1 MRLSKIRIFL
11 GIILLFSA
19 TFMAAGQDLPII
31 GQSSSIKVGI
41 LPNEVSYYLAPN
53 NTSKG
58 YANFVLVQKGNANI
72 DRSRDLL
79 LNLPHFQKKSPYEF
93 LASKG
98 VGYGPEGYISYRGDN
113 TVFTF
118 PDVPTFDSDATD
130 STILLIFDLIQAYK
144 GEQAIIVS
152 GDFIET
158 RLEGELRIFALTV
171 TPREKTPAK
180 EEYVWAP
187 SESLRSLHTENNTR
201 NLATLSCI
209 WNAPRTPRHLLN
221 TPLPAV
227 TYMYARGLQH
237 IVEKRIRTRFF
248 QEDLPIA
255 GVSSRYYSSAFS
267 SGDERHEFSVS
278 VGMEDLEM
286 AVISLASIFAELDTK
301 GAYLEEFQDA
311 KIAIITSAGKA
322 IATPVS
328 NSFLAEECVS
338 SFLYGT
344 NLASTEELSAFFER
358 RQIPPERELSL
369 FNSFAFALFDP
380 HKALEIRFDTPA
392 GPIDKN
398 ALISTFHAAWDIA
411 ASSPVQPEI
420 YRKSYGDTLS
430 LLLPKKKGKV
440 SVKSTAKDPVT
451 GGSIWTFSNG
461 ARVIFKKTNQ
471 KGMLNYGLLLK
482 GGYSYVPD
490 IGPGESS
497 FVGDVMGLFRISGMS
512 ALDFHN
518 MLDANG
524 IEMHGSASLTD
535 MKVLGTAPS
544 DKLELLLKVLL
555 SYSRDR
561 RPDKEAFAYYKEC
574 EKLRQERTRLSRDG
588 IIAAIDSTMCP
599 DYYYPATK
607 SIEKLRD
614 DLPERVDSYLDSQ
627 FAKFSDGLL
636 VIVGDVSEE
645 KLKRVLGR
653 YLENFT
659 VSSAFSIRPKVEY
672 NLRPGWSTYTVEAS
686 QSRIGSGEMSV
697 NMGMATRQPFTI
709 RSYNAFMIAS
719 VAMKNAITEAIAPLG
734 MHAEVNVSVQVFPA
748 ERLAFYVTCRPC
760 SVEGLPAGIIPAKPM
775 IVLRALRRGISK
787 VSHGTLSQS
796 ELEGLKS
803 TLRNGMATKV
813 SQPAFLIS
821 AVMMRN
827 SECKDIV
834 SNYQSAI
841 NAVTLADVNAVL
853 HDLDF
858 GSKVEYVIR

>member
-1 MRLSKIRIFL
+1 
-11 GIILLFSA
+11 
-19 TFMAAGQDLPII
+19 
-31 GQSSSIKVGI
+31 
-41 LPNEVSYYLAPN
+41 
-53 NTSKG
+53 
-58 YANFVLVQKGNANI
+58 
-72 DRSRDLL
+72 
-79 LNLPHFQKKSPYEF
+79 
-93 LASKG
+93 
-98 VGYGPEGYISYRGDN
+98 
-113 TVFTF
+113 
-118 PDVPTFDSDATD
+118 
-130 STILLIFDLIQAYK
+130 
-144 GEQAIIVS
+144 
-152 GDFIET
+152 
-158 RLEGELRIFALTV
+158 
-171 TPREKTPAK
+171 
-180 EEYVWAP
+180 
-187 SESLRSLHTENNTR
+187 
-201 NLATLSCI
+201 
-209 WNAPRTPRHLLN
+209 
-221 TPLPAV
+221 
-227 TYMYARGLQH
+227 
-237 IVEKRIRTRFF
+237 
-248 QEDLPIA
+248 
-255 GVSSRYYSSAFS
+255 
-267 SGDERHEFSVS
+267 
-278 VGMEDLEM
+278 
-286 AVISLASIFAELDTK
+286 
-301 GAYLEEFQDA
+301 
-311 KIAIITSAGKA
+311 
-322 IATPVS
+322 
-328 NSFLAEECVS
+328 
-338 SFLYGT
+338 
-344 NLASTEELSAFFER
+344 
-358 RQIPPERELSL
+358 
-369 FNSFAFALFDP
+369 
-380 HKALEIRFDTPA
+380 
-392 GPIDKN
+392 
-398 ALISTFHAAWDIA
+398 
-411 ASSPVQPEI
+411 
-420 YRKSYGDTLS
+420 
-430 LLLPKKKGKV
+430 
-440 SVKSTAKDPVT
+440 
-451 GGSIWTFSNG
+451 
-461 ARVIFKKTNQ
+461 
-471 KGMLNYGLLLK
+471 
-482 GGYSYVPD
+482 
-490 IGPGESS
+490 
-497 FVGDVMGLFRISGMS
+497 
-512 ALDFHN
+512 
-518 MLDANG
+518 
-524 IEMHGSASLTD
+524 
-535 MKVLGTAPS
+535 
-544 DKLELLLKVLL
+544 LELLLKVLL

>member
-1 MRLSKIRIFL
+1 ML
-11 GIILLFSA
+11 
-19 TFMAAGQDLPII
+19 
-31 GQSSSIKVGI
+31 
-41 LPNEVSYYLAPN
+41 
-53 NTSKG
+53 
-58 YANFVLVQKGNANI
+58 
-72 DRSRDLL
+72 
-79 LNLPHFQKKSPYEF
+79 
-93 LASKG
+93 
-98 VGYGPEGYISYRGDN
+98 
-113 TVFTF
+113 
-118 PDVPTFDSDATD
+118 
-130 STILLIFDLIQAYK
+130 
-144 GEQAIIVS
+144 S
-152 GDFIET
+152 GDFINQAWC
-158 RLEGELRIFALTV
+158 FASLLTV
-171 TPREKTPAK
+171 TPRKNSAK
-180 EEYVWAP
+180 KNMSGP
-187 SESLRSLHTENNTR
+187 IESLRSLHTENNTR

-311 KIAIITSAGKA
+311 KIAIITSAGKS
-322 IATPVS
+322 IATPIS
-328 NSFLAEECVS
+328 NSELAEECVS

-358 RQIPPERELSL
+358 RQIPPVRELSL

-380 HKALEIRFDTPA
+380 HKALEIRFDTHRA
-392 GPIDKN
+392 YRQN

-497 FVGDVMGLFRISGMS
+497 FVGDVMGLFKVSGMS

-614 DLPERVDSYLDSQ
+614 DLP
-627 FAKFSDGLL
+627 K
-636 VIVGDVSEE
+636 
-645 KLKRVLGR
+645 
-653 YLENFT
+653 
-659 VSSAFSIRPKVEY
+659 
-672 NLRPGWSTYTVEAS
+672 
-686 QSRIGSGEMSV
+686 SG
-697 NMGMATRQPFTI
+697 
-709 RSYNAFMIAS
+709 
-719 VAMKNAITEAIAPLG
+719 
-734 MHAEVNVSVQVFPA
+734 
-748 ERLAFYVTCRPC
+748 
-760 SVEGLPAGIIPAKPM
+760 
-775 IVLRALRRGISK
+775 
-787 VSHGTLSQS
+787 
-796 ELEGLKS
+796 
-803 TLRNGMATKV
+803 
-813 SQPAFLIS
+813 
-821 AVMMRN
+821 
-827 SECKDIV
+827 
-834 SNYQSAI
+834 
-841 NAVTLADVNAVL
+841 
-853 HDLDF
+853 
-858 GSKVEYVIR
+858 